1 MKRRYK
7 ILIAVVSVI
16 AAALAVHFGGR
27 ALIDWIVAL
36 HS

>member
-7 ILIAVVSVI
+7 VLVGVAIAIV
-16 AAALAVHFGGR
+16 AALSIHFGGR